1 MTLFKGMWV
10 PGLLILC
17 LKNSY
22 LQQHG
27 MLYRNICDLTQVNLK
42 IAWVSARHHVI
53 EGFLLLCLQALGVLR
68 NMLLLFSY

>member
-1 MTLFKGMWV
+1 MTPFKGMWV

-27 MLYRNICDLTQVNLK
+27 MLYRNICVLAQVNHEA
-42 IAWVSARHHVI
+42 AWVSAMHHVT
-53 EGFLLLCLQALGVLR
+53 EGFLLLYLQALGVLR
-68 NMLLLFSY
+68 NMLLLFSC